1 MISTSAKA
9 IKSAIWEMVE
19 AGGRT
24 AQTFGVSRLLGQ
36 IYTLLYLKNEP
47 LSLDQLVEELQVS
60 KASVSI
66 ACRQLHAFGAV
77 RRVGVRGDRRDFY
90 EAVQDVRGLL
100 QHGLLPAVE
109 KKLNSARVQIEK
121 CRALLAESNEPETA
135 HLLQRLDEAEERRAK
150 VNDLIRNPLL
160 RRML

>member
-1 MISTSAKA
+1 
-9 IKSAIWEMVE
+9 MVE

-36 IYTLLYLKNEP
+36 IYTLLYLKNQP

-66 ACRQLHAFGAV
+66 ACRQLHAFGAI
-77 RRVGVRGDRRDFY
+77 RRIGVRGDRRDFY

-100 QHGLLPAVE
+100 QNGLLPAVE

-121 CRALLAESNEPETA
+121 CRDLLKESNEPETQ

-150 VNDLIRNPLL
+150 VNDLIKNPLL